1 MKRYLISPF
10 SEDRLAE
17 LRKYYRNWDYPML
30 RDLESNVVAYKKFSV
45 SSVDTL
51 YVFSKRL
58 SNPEEFGAIASP
70 DVYVTKTGAYF
81 WNEATQAYERFVNG
95 SEILFPRIEGIEKE
109 YLAFFKSY
117 LSAAFDIKVLFAYD
131 FRLDF
136 FGTKRF
142 SSYWGKVSGC
152 DAHIPR
158 MVLPLVSKETNPV
171 RFRDFLKS
179 GFGVGRHVMLKIDGY
194 SG

>member
-10 SEDRLAE
+10 PEERLSEIRQ
-17 LRKYYRNWDYPML
+17 YYRNWDYPML
-30 RDLESNVVAYKKFSV
+30 RDIESNLVANKKFQA
-45 SSVDTL
+45 SSVDTF

-58 SNPEEFGAIASP
+58 ANPSEFGAIVSP
-70 DVYVTKTGAYF
+70 NVYVTKAGAYY
-81 WNEATQAYERFVNG
+81 WNGKTQGFERFENG

-117 LSAAFDIKVLFAYD
+117 LAAAFDIKVLFAYD

-152 DAHIPR
+152 DAHIPK
-158 MVLPLVSKETNPV
+158 MVLPLITKDSDP
-171 RFRDFLKS
+171 RLFRDFLKS
-179 GFGVGRHVMLKIDGY
+179 DFGVGRHVVLKIDGY
-194 SG
+194 S